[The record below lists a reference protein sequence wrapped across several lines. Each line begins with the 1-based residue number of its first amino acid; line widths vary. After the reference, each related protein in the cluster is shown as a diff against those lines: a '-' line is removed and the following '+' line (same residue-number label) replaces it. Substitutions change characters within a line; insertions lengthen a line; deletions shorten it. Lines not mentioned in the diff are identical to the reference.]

1 MRPGYRNPSLSTR
14 GSIRLFELRRA
25 NRRISVRQA
34 PAEGIA
40 GAQSPTENE
49 FRLFQN
55 LASHPGK
62 KPGSMSNLNSASPMD
77 SGLRR
82 NDEWGDL
89 VRPQFSAHFRSA
101 SEALLAE
108 SPLLR
113 GILLLM
119 GEV

>member
-1 MRPGYRNPSLSTR
+1 MHPDCRSPSLSIR
-14 GSIRLFELRRA
+14 GSIRLFELRQA

-34 PAEGIA
+34 SAEGIA

-101 SEALLAE
+101 SEIQMKRRDFLKSSLTGAT
-108 SPLLR
+108 
-113 GILLLM
+113 M
-119 GEV
+119 